1 MPIDPEP
8 ESMTRTARSPGG
20 FTLVE
25 AVVAIGVVAILAGI
39 FIPLVA
45 KHLQDARMARAR
57 NDIHVIVAAI
67 AAQMADTGR
76 RPNSVNGPGGS
87 HGTFTTRWHSRGEA
101 PRIGAAAAMALVG
114 ANNTF
119 VNLFTAPDPQHGLTL
134 DQANTLFGFPPG
146 QPHREMG
153 YKGPYLTRDIASRS
167 DPWGNFYFIL
177 GYNEFGQRS
186 QGPIWV
192 VSAGP
197 AGTVNQANLNPRAD
211 GSWNRAWDFTGLS
224 RTNIALRAN

>member
-1 MPIDPEP
+1 MD
-8 ESMTRTARSPGG
+8 RKAG

-39 FIPLVA
+39 LIPLVA
-45 KHLQDARMARAR
+45 KHLRDARIARAR
-57 NDIHVIVAAI
+57 NDIQVIIVAI
-67 AAQMADTGR
+67 AAQMPDTGR
-76 RPNSVNGPGGS
+76 RPNSVNGPGES
-87 HGTFTTRWHSRGEA
+87 HGVLITRWRSAGEG
-101 PRIGAAAAMALVG
+101 PRIGAAAMGIIG

-119 VNLFTAPDPQHGLTL
+119 VNLFTAPDPQNGLTL
-134 DQANTLFGFPPG
+134 DQANALFGFPPG
-146 QPHREMG
+146 EAHREMG

-167 DPWGNFYFIL
+167 DPWGNYYFIL
-177 GYNEFGQRS
+177 GYNEYGQRS

-211 GSWNRAWDFTGLS
+211 GSWSRTWDYTGLS
-224 RTNIALRAN
+224 RTNIAARAN